1 MIQELVVEALNNAL
15 ILYVMFCLLAPIIF
29 YLISVILAP
38 KRPSKVKK
46 MLFESGQTPIP
57 YRVSPYPIEYFPYII
72 TYVAYALLALVA
84 FITSISLMES
94 TESMYGGVIV
104 LSIITA
110 VSIYLSLFM
119 KNLTQKLER
128 GEDN

>member
-1 MIQELVVEALNNAL
+1 LIQELVTEFLNNAL

-72 TYVAYALLALVA
+72 IYVAYALLALVA

-94 TESMYGGVIV
+94 TESMYGGAII
-104 LSIITA
+104 LSIIATA
-110 VSIYLSLFM
+110 SIYLSLFM
-119 KNLTQKLER
+119 KNLTQRLER
-128 GEDN
+128 GGG

>member
-1 MIQELVVEALNNAL
+1 MIQELVVETLNNAL

-57 YRVSPYPIEYFPYII
+57 YRVSPYPIEYFPYVII
-72 TYVAYALLALVA
+72 YVAYALLALVA

-94 TESMYGGVIV
+94 TETMYVGVIV

-128 GEDN
+128 GGG

>member
-1 MIQELVVEALNNAL
+1 M
-15 ILYVMFCLLAPIIF
+15 
-29 YLISVILAP
+29 ISVILAP

-72 TYVAYALLALVA
+72 IYVAYALLALVA

-94 TESMYGGVIV
+94 TESMYGGAII
-104 LSIITA
+104 LSIIATA
-110 VSIYLSLFM
+110 SIYLSLFM
-119 KNLTQKLER
+119 KNLTQRLER
-128 GEDN
+128 GGG

>member
-1 MIQELVVEALNNAL
+1 LIQELVVETLNNAL

-57 YRVSPYPIEYFPYII
+57 YRVSPYPIEYFPYVII
-72 TYVAYALLALVA
+72 YVAYALLALVA

-94 TESMYGGVIV
+94 TETMYVGVIV

-119 KNLTQKLER
+119 KNMTQKLER
-128 GEDN
+128 GGG

>member
-1 MIQELVVEALNNAL
+1 MIQELVVETLNNAL

-72 TYVAYALLALVA
+72 IYIAYALLALVA

-128 GEDN
+128 GGG

>member
-1 MIQELVVEALNNAL
+1 LIQELVVETLNNAL
-15 ILYVMFCLLAPIIF
+15 ILYVVFCILAPIIF

-57 YRVSPYPIEYFPYII
+57 YRVGPYPIEYFPYVII
-72 TYVAYALLALVA
+72 YVAYALLALVA

-94 TESMYGGVIV
+94 TETIYVGVIV

-110 VSIYLSLFM
+110 ASIYLSLFM
-119 KNLTQKLER
+119 RNLTQKLER
-128 GEDN
+128 GGG

>member
-1 MIQELVVEALNNAL
+1 LIQELVVETLNNAL

-57 YRVSPYPIEYFPYII
+57 YRVSPYPIEYFPYVII
-72 TYVAYALLALVA
+72 YVAYALLALVA
-84 FITSISLMES
+84 FIISISLMES
-94 TESMYGGVIV
+94 TETMYVGVIV

-128 GEDN
+128 GGG

>member
-1 MIQELVVEALNNAL
+1 LIQELVVETLNNAS
-15 ILYVMFCLLAPIIF
+15 ILYVVFCILAPIIF

-57 YRVSPYPIEYFPYII
+57 YRVSPYPIEYFPYVII
-72 TYVAYALLALVA
+72 YVAYALLALVA

-94 TESMYGGVIV
+94 TETMYVGVIV

-128 GEDN
+128 GGG

>member
-1 MIQELVVEALNNAL
+1 LIQELVVETLNNAL

-72 TYVAYALLALVA
+72 IYIAYALLALVA

>member
-1 MIQELVVEALNNAL
+1 LIQELVVETLNNAL

-57 YRVSPYPIEYFPYII
+57 YRVSPYPIEYFPYVII
-72 TYVAYALLALVA
+72 YVAYALLALVA

-94 TESMYGGVIV
+94 TETMYVGVIV

-128 GEDN
+128 GGG

>member
-1 MIQELVVEALNNAL
+1 MIQELVVETLNNAS
-15 ILYVMFCLLAPIIF
+15 ILYVVFCILAPIIF

-57 YRVSPYPIEYFPYII
+57 YRVSPYPIEYFPYVII
-72 TYVAYALLALVA
+72 YVAYALLALVA

-94 TESMYGGVIV
+94 TETIYVGVIV

-110 VSIYLSLFM
+110 ASIYLSLFM
-119 KNLTQKLER
+119 RNLTQKLER
-128 GEDN
+128 GGG

>member
-1 MIQELVVEALNNAL
+1 LIQELVVETLNNAS
-15 ILYVMFCLLAPIIF
+15 ILYVVFCILAPIIF

-57 YRVSPYPIEYFPYII
+57 YRVSPYPIEYFPYVII
-72 TYVAYALLALVA
+72 YVAYALLALVA

-94 TESMYGGVIV
+94 TETIYVGVIV

-110 VSIYLSLFM
+110 ASIYLSLFM
-119 KNLTQKLER
+119 RNLTQKLER
-128 GEDN
+128 GGG

>member
-1 MIQELVVEALNNAL
+1 MEALNNAL
-15 ILYVMFCLLAPIIF
+15 ILYVMFCLFAPIIF

-72 TYVAYALLALVA
+72 IYVAYALLALVA

-94 TESMYGGVIV
+94 TESIYGGVIV

-119 KNLTQKLER
+119 KNLTQRLER
-128 GEDN
+128 GGG